1 VHERSFVTTE
11 TVAAE
16 LLAANPGPAAHI
28 ALLGVVFVVALVVFT
43 IVRRRNKRDA
53 AEAAMHSTTLD
64 DPLASPPST
73 QEQDRDPSTSDTQ
86 DDR

>member
-1 VHERSFVTTE
+1 MQARSFVTIQ
-11 TVAAE
+11 TVAAK
-16 LLAANPGPAAHI
+16 LLGANPGPAAHI
-28 ALLGVVFVVALVVFT
+28 ALLGIVIAIVVFT
-43 IVRRRNKRDA
+43 IIRRRNKRDA